1 MNYFLERSSRDVNY
15 YIGVIIENLQKFYL
29 RKSSTNTQEDFK
41 SILEK
46 ARQVEDAD
54 GDAAIIRI
62 ANAVLSENSSIG
74 DLTYLS
80 MNLSLVYLRQAVGAD
95 EAGQKDAAWT
105 CIADAM
111 FWSGACIAS
120 IGVDSI
126 LEKAEEIVKSAAGR
140 KARDARTMVDEPLRK
155 LALKLLIEKKPKEKG
170 WKSLNS
176 AAKAIAPDILA
187 CAKQEGIYRSPDRI
201 DKTVFEWLQ
210 QLPEAQEHF
219 PPPKKAPKD
228 RAARRTDVRAGTRSS
243 K

>member
-95 EAGQKDAAWT
+95 EAGQKDATWT

-111 FWSGACIAS
+111 FWSGA
-120 IGVDSI
+120 
-126 LEKAEEIVKSAAGR
+126 
-140 KARDARTMVDEPLRK
+140 
-155 LALKLLIEKKPKEKG
+155 
-170 WKSLNS
+170 
-176 AAKAIAPDILA
+176 
-187 CAKQEGIYRSPDRI
+187 
-201 DKTVFEWLQ
+201 
-210 QLPEAQEHF
+210 
-219 PPPKKAPKD
+219 
-228 RAARRTDVRAGTRSS
+228 
-243 K
+243 